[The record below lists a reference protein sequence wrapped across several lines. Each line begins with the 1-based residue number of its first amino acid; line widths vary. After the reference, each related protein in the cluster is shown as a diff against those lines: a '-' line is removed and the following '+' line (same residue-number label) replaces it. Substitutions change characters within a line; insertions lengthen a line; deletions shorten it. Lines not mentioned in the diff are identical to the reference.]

1 MLLVVFRRRL
11 GRIELGETLAA
22 VLRITIASA
31 ALAIVAY
38 PTWRVLDEALGR
50 SLAGQLASLGT
61 ASVLGFATYLISCR
75 LLGVRELDP
84 LLSLLSRF
92 RRG

>member
-1 MLLVVFRRRL
+1 ML
-11 GRIELGETLAA
+11 A
-22 VLRITIASA
+22 V
-31 ALAIVAY
+31 VAY
-38 PTWRVLDEALGR
+38 PVWRVLDEALGR
-50 SLAGQLASLGT
+50 SLAAQLVSLGS
-61 ASVLGFATYLISCR
+61 APVLGFAAYLISCR